1 MPTLSALRNDPQF
14 ARLFAFVH
22 VLCWPILV
30 WQLNRF
36 YSWTIREG
44 IHNALYSVN
53 RWGWLTVHYLGD
65 RQDPDA
71 YKPLAR
77 TFRPLTDAS
86 YASDL
91 PANLSALETLTAV
104 PTLPHEVGGGGISLS
119 EMTEGAL
126 PSIPNTS

>member
-1 MPTLSALRNDPQF
+1 MPTLSALRNDPHF

-86 YASDL
+86 YASDP
-91 PANLSALETLTAV
+91 PANLAALETLTAV
-104 PTLPHEVGGGGISLS
+104 PILHRLAGGIGSRLWR
-119 EMTEGAL
+119 ELEGAL
-126 PSIPNTS
+126 PSMLDST